1 MVVEHGLY
9 MAMVFSALCG
19 LLLASRVG
27 AYGDHALLIVSS
39 SVIMGGFVYAW
50 WELVIGL
57 LKRVL

>member
-1 MVVEHGLY
+1 MMVEYGLY
-9 MAMVFSALCG
+9 MAMAFSALCG

-27 AYGDHALLIVSS
+27 AYGDHALLITSS
-39 SVIMGGFVYAW
+39 SVIMGGLIYGW